1 VSNYTDLLAKA
12 RAQQTRRRAI
22 AADLPDS
29 LASKYP
35 SIYQGLTGDGALIT
49 AGTRIRW
56 GDVVKK
62 AAVDLWDR
70 AENDPDNA
78 PTLWAN
84 LDFHMGYRIIP
95 EVITTS
101 MAFSKGEIGY
111 WPPTDSLYRAKRDGV
126 VHSPAVYP
134 ADWEAV

>member
-1 VSNYTDLLAKA
+1 MLKQAKHL
-12 RAQQTRRRAI
+12 RRALELFSETVDDRH
-22 AADLPDS
+22 ASEMPS
-29 LASKYP
+29 LYRGMAY
-35 SIYQGLTGDGALIT
+35 DGALIT

-78 PTLWAN
+78 PTLWAD
-84 LDFHMGYRIIP
+84 LDFHMGFRIIP

-101 MAFSKGEIGY
+101 LAFSEGEIGY
-111 WPPTDSLYRAKRDGV
+111 WPPTDSLFRAVRDGV
-126 VHSPAVYP
+126 VHNPAVYP
-134 ADWEAV
+134 ADWEAAE

>member
-1 VSNYTDLLAKA
+1 MTLLGLA
-12 RAQQTRRRAI
+12 RAQKIRRDAI

-29 LASKYP
+29 LASKHP
-35 SIYQGLTGDGALIT
+35 SIYQGLKQNGALIT

-126 VHSPAVYP
+126 VHTPAVYP